1 MVSRLSIS
9 GIALLEYNRF
19 IILGVRSLDKQWLL
33 STGEIETK
41 STNHHLYTVRNSGH
55 SGERRVVFG
64 DSDFIITVEMQSNA
78 K

>member
-9 GIALLEYNRF
+9 GIALLEYSRF

-33 STGEIETK
+33 STRSKQNQQIITFTPCETMD
-41 STNHHLYTVRNSGH
+41 T
-55 SGERRVVFG
+55 RVVFG

-78 K
+78 KQCMLE